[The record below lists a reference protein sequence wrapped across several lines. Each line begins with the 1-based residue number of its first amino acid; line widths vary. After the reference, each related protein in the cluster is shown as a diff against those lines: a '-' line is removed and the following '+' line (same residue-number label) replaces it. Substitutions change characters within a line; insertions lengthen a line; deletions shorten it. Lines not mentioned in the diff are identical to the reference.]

1 MNRVPQSAPPDGRFT
16 PNTNPSGEVD
26 LSVLNPGQ
34 RALAWRN
41 QGKATAMLRTSSDGA
56 DVSVEENGLEWEVI
70 QGHGTGKGQ
79 HHNKARRTTM
89 GTGCGG
95 GNGRMERRHSLE
107 SPETYTH
114 VRRAL
119 ASVAPSQHSTTPTD

>member
-1 MNRVPQSAPPDGRFT
+1 MTRLPQSAPPDGRHQS
-16 PNTNPSGEVD
+16 NTHVNGNGHGHSD
-26 LSVLNPGQ
+26 IDISLLNPGE

-56 DVSVEENGLEWEVI
+56 DVSVEENGMEWEVI

-79 HHNKARRTTM
+79 HRTKTRTTRMM
-89 GTGCGG
+89 GGCASGV
-95 GNGRMERRHSLE
+95 GRMERRHSLE
-107 SPETYTH
+107 PPETYIH

-119 ASVAPSQHSTTPTD
+119 P